1 MPCNALAPLHYIQDQ
16 EGDGACIYLR
26 SRQLGFGGEEGRG
39 HSQSKGLRTR
49 L

>member
-1 MPCNALAPLHYIQDQ
+1 MLGRG
-16 EGDGACIYLR
+16 ER
-26 SRQLGFGGEEGRG
+26 SRNRERKWVLQEEKCKVDPQLGFEGEEGRG